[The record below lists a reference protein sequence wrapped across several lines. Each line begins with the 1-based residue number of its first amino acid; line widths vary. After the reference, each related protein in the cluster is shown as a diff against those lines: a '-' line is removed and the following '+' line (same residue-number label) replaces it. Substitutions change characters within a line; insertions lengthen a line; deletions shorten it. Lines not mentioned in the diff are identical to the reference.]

1 MQVGMGPDA
10 ADEAD
15 EPRDALDAPDA
26 PPPALDAPDAPP
38 PAPTPT
44 ATAPSASGSEDPFAA
59 LRRDLSDAS
68 ATHTVAP
75 SEAHAPLAP
84 TKLGTVE
91 HRAPLA
97 PGASFGHYEVI
108 RPLGKGGM
116 GEVYLARD
124 TRLGRKVALKR
135 LLGVSAHA
143 TGRFLHEARAT
154 AKLTHENIVALY
166 ELAEHQGSPLL
177 VLEFVPGK
185 TLADWLKA
193 RADADP
199 LGQRPRLPEA
209 RAAELMLP
217 VARALR
223 CAHDAGIVHRDLKPA
238 NIMLADSGTV
248 KVLDF
253 GVAKL
258 LGQDDDEPPP
268 HALAPS
274 VEPYI
279 DDAAAPLALAL
290 AATQAPL
297 HALTKA
303 GTIVGTRAYMAP
315 EQWRG
320 EPVDGRTDL
329 WALGVILFQLVT
341 GEHPLEPLLP
351 DALATVRQL
360 DLALPSARE
369 RVPHL
374 GKLAAVIDRCLL
386 KHKEDRI
393 GSAQELCDALEAI
406 GRPHHVH
413 RQGGEDYELNPYAG
427 LSAFQE
433 HDADR
438 FFGREALIA
447 QLSLR
452 CAELPLLALVGAS
465 GAGKSSLVRAGLI
478 PALKRGGEAWEAFV
492 IRPGP
497 HPLTSLADLLLQHA
511 WQRATQSID
520 IAASSAEDS
529 LLFTHDRIVIIE
541 RLRREPGLLGVALRA
556 RARRRLERLV
566 LFVDQF
572 EEVFTLTAEDERT
585 AFLACLAG
593 AADDPSSPLRIVLS
607 VRHDFLDRLAA
618 SDATLAELV
627 SRGTVLVGP
636 LDRHGLER
644 ALLAPAEARAYRVE
658 SPALVAEMI
667 ASFGGAAAALPLLQF
682 TATKLW
688 EGRDRTRHLLT
699 DACYRSFGGVGGALA
714 SHADSVLASLGPD
727 ERLKARSVLLR
738 LVTPERTRAIVPRR
752 ELDEL
757 TGAQGTTKGRVQDRL
772 IDARLLTVEGSGDVE
787 STVEIVHESLIASWP
802 LLTRWLDEAQD
813 DAQLRAR
820 LRAVAL
826 EWDGRGKP
834 EGLLW
839 RGEAADEARR
849 FHARLAQQ
857 GGASGLS
864 ACEARYLDAVVA
876 LDARERRRRRLL
888 VGAGFAVLSLVVV
901 VVSALAVR
909 ANQAAAR
916 AMAERAEAQRSA
928 TSARNATRMAAARE
942 RLDDPTMVLSLLRE
956 VEPPKLPPGWDAL
969 ARWALDAGVACVV
982 LRHPG
987 AVNYAAWSPDGT
999 RVVTASNDTTVRV
1012 FHADGSGQPLLLRG
1026 HEDQVYSAAWSPDGT
1041 RIVTAS
1047 SDKTARVFHA
1057 DGSGQPILLLRGHT
1071 DVVRSTAWS
1080 PDGARIVTASSDKT
1094 ARVWNADGSG
1104 KPLILRGH
1112 EDHVYSAAWSPDGTR
1127 IVTAAADKTAR
1138 VWNADGSGLPLIL
1151 RGHEDH
1157 VYSAAWSPDGTRIV
1171 TASWDKTARVWNADG
1186 SGQPILLRGHENGVG
1201 SAAWSPDGLR
1211 IVTVSL
1217 DKTARVWNADG
1228 SGQPILLR
1236 GHEDAIYSA
1245 AWSLDGTRIVTGSLD
1260 KTARVWN
1267 VSRLG
1272 QPLVLRGH
1280 EQSINSAAWSPDGRW
1295 IITAA
1300 ADKTARVWNSD
1311 GSGQPIILRGHDSSV
1326 YRAEWSPDGRR
1337 IVTASWDKTARIW
1350 SVGAD
1355 KHFIVLRHEDPV
1367 RWAAWSPDG
1376 THIVTA
1382 SNDKTAQIWNVD
1394 GSGKPVVLRGHE
1406 GYVYSAMWSPDGARI
1421 VTASWDKTARVWNAD
1436 GSGKPVVLRGHEGY
1450 VYSAMWSP
1458 DGTRVVT
1465 ASNDKTARAWS
1476 ADGSGQ
1482 PLILRG
1488 HEHWV
1493 LSAGFSPDG
1502 RHIVTASQDKT
1513 VRVWNAD
1520 GSGEPLILRGATGG
1534 YNFAA
1539 WNSDGTR
1546 IVAPSD
1552 DGTVWV
1558 WSELSPL
1565 QGPSDPKLWAATNNC
1580 LPVEDRLRILGVPDE
1595 AARAD
1600 EETCLRRVDAARAA
1614 SR

>member
-1 MQVGMGPDA
+1 MQVGVGPGA

-15 EPRDALDAPDA
+15 KTRDSPDAPDT
-26 PPPALDAPDAPP
+26 PDTPDARPP
-38 PAPTPT
+38 MPA
-44 ATAPSASGSEDPFAA
+44 AAAPSASGSEDPFAA
-59 LRRDLSDAS
+59 LRRDLSNVS
-68 ATHTVAP
+68 ATH
-75 SEAHAPLAP
+75 
-84 TKLGTVE
+84 
-91 HRAPLA
+91 
-97 PGASFGHYEVI
+97 PGASLGHYEVI
-108 RPLGKGGM
+108 RALGKGGM

-143 TGRFLHEARAT
+143 TSRFLHEARTT

-166 ELAEHQGSPLL
+166 DLADHQGSPLL

-268 HALAPS
+268 LALPPSDAPCI
-274 VEPYI
+274 E
-279 DDAAAPLALAL
+279 DAAAPFAPAD
-290 AATQAPL
+290 AESQAPL
-297 HALTKA
+297 HAMTRP
-303 GTIVGTRAYMAP
+303 GMIVGTRAYMAP

-351 DALATVRQL
+351 DALVTVGL
-360 DLALPSARE
+360 LEFPIPSVRE
-369 RVPHL
+369 RVPQL

-406 GRPHHVH
+406 GRPHVH
-413 RQGGEDYELNPYAG
+413 RQGGEDEAQNPYAG

-438 FFGREALIA
+438 FFGREAIVA

-492 IRPGP
+492 TRPGP
-497 HPLTSLADLLLQHA
+497 HPLASLADLLLQHA
-511 WQRATQSID
+511 WQRSTQSID
-520 IAASSAEDS
+520 ATTNSADDS
-529 LLFTHDRIVIIE
+529 LLRTSDCAIVIE

-556 RARRRLERLV
+556 RARRRLERIL

-593 AADDPSSPLRIVLS
+593 AADDPSSPLRIVIS

-618 SDATLAELV
+618 SDATLAELT

-636 LDRHGLER
+636 LDCHGLER
-644 ALLAPAEARAYRVE
+644 ALLAPAEARAYRFE
-658 SPALVAEMI
+658 SPTLVAEMI
-667 ASFGGAAAALPLLQF
+667 ASLGGAAAALPLLQF
-682 TATKLW
+682 TAQKLW
-688 EGRDRTRHLLT
+688 EGRDRTQHLLT

-727 ERLKARSVLLR
+727 ERLKARSLLLR
-738 LVTPERTRAIVPRR
+738 LVTPARTRAIVPRR

-757 TGAQGTTKGRVQDRL
+757 TGSQCAGIDRVQDRL
-772 IDARLLTVEGSGDVE
+772 IDARLLTVEGSGNVE
-787 STVEIVHESLIASWP
+787 PTVEIVHESLISSWP

-839 RGEAADEARR
+839 RGEAAEEARR
-849 FHARLAQQ
+849 FHARLPQQ
-857 GGASGLS
+857 GSASALS
-864 ACEARYLDAVVA
+864 PREARYLDAVVA
-876 LDARERRRRRLL
+876 LDARERRRRKQI
-888 VGAGFAVLSLVVV
+888 VGAGFAMLSLVVLV
-901 VVSALAVR
+901 ISTLAVR
-909 ANQAAAR
+909 SNRAAT
-916 AMAERAEAQRSA
+916 RAEAQRAEAQAQRAEAERSA

-942 RLDDPTMVLSLLRE
+942 LMADPTTVLAILRE
-956 VEPPKLPPGWDAL
+956 VEPPNVPPGWDAL
-969 ARWALDAGVACVV
+969 ARWALDAGVAHMV
-982 LRHPG
+982 LRHP
-987 AVNYAAWSPDGT
+987 ASVNPAAWSPDGT
-999 RVVTASNDTTVRV
+999 RIVTASADKTALIWS
-1012 FHADGSGQPLLLRG
+1012 ADGSGPTLILRG
-1026 HEDQVYSAAWSPDGT
+1026 HEDVVQSAAWSPDGT

-1047 SDKTARVFHA
+1047 Y
-1057 DGSGQPILLLRGHT
+1057 
-1071 DVVRSTAWS
+1071 
-1080 PDGARIVTASSDKT
+1080 DKT

-1104 KPLILRGH
+1104 IPIVLRGH
-1112 EDHVYSAAWSPDGTR
+1112 EDLVQSAAWSPDSTRIVTASHDKTARVWNADGSGQPLVLRGHKDEVHSAAFCPDGTR
-1127 IVTAAADKTAR
+1127 IVTASHDKTAR

-1151 RGHEDH
+1151 RGHDDVVQWATWSPDGKRILTASYDKTARVWNADGSGLPLILRGHDDYLQSAAFCPDGKRILTASFDKTARIWNADGSGPTFILRGHDDGLSSVAWSPDGRGIVTTSYDRTARVWNADRLAQTLILRGH
-1157 VYSAAWSPDGTRIV
+1157 VQTAYSAAFCPDGKRILTASYDKTARVWNADGSGRPLILRGHDAGISNAEWSPDGTRIV
-1171 TASWDKTARVWNADG
+1171 TASLDKTARIWSVGAGPLFVLRGHGAPLRWAVWSPDGGRIVTASDDKTARIWNADGSGQPLVLRGHERSVRTAAWSPDGKRIVTGSSDKTARVWNADG
-1186 SGQPILLRGHENGVG
+1186 SGQPIILRGHELGLNT
-1201 SAAWSPDGLR
+1201 AAWSPDGAR
-1211 IVTVSL
+1211 IVTASY

-1228 SGQPILLR
+1228 SG
-1236 GHEDAIYSA
+1236 E
-1245 AWSLDGTRIVTGSLD
+1245 
-1260 KTARVWN
+1260 
-1267 VSRLG
+1267 
-1272 QPLVLRGH
+1272 
-1280 EQSINSAAWSPDGRW
+1280 
-1295 IITAA
+1295 
-1300 ADKTARVWNSD
+1300 
-1311 GSGQPIILRGHDSSV
+1311 
-1326 YRAEWSPDGRR
+1326 
-1337 IVTASWDKTARIW
+1337 
-1350 SVGAD
+1350 
-1355 KHFIVLRHEDPV
+1355 
-1367 RWAAWSPDG
+1367 
-1376 THIVTA
+1376 
-1382 SNDKTAQIWNVD
+1382 
-1394 GSGKPVVLRGHE
+1394 
-1406 GYVYSAMWSPDGARI
+1406 
-1421 VTASWDKTARVWNAD
+1421 
-1436 GSGKPVVLRGHEGY
+1436 
-1450 VYSAMWSP
+1450 
-1458 DGTRVVT
+1458 
-1465 ASNDKTARAWS
+1465 
-1476 ADGSGQ
+1476 

-1493 LSAGFSPDG
+1493 NSAAFSPDG
-1502 RHIVTASQDKT
+1502 RRILTASQDKT

-1520 GSGEPLILRGATGG
+1520 GSGEPLILRGATAA
-1534 YNFAA
+1534 YNTAA
-1539 WNSDGTR
+1539 WSPDSTR
-1546 IVAPSD
+1546 IAAPSD

-1565 QGPSDPKLWAATNNC
+1565 QGPSDPKLWSATTYC
-1580 LPVEDRLRILGVPDE
+1580 LPVEVRLRILGIAEEAAKADE
-1595 AARAD
+1595 AA
-1600 EETCLRRVDAARAA
+1600 CLRRVDAARAT